1 MTKLTPFDNELIV
14 MIRNLT
20 GKEPG
25 VVEKEN
31 VYTLTVDMAG
41 KSNDEKKAIDDAV
54 CGRIYPRLNRA
65 NYTHFK
71 GDIIEYDIMYN
82 AEFEQLPVELRAE
95 MEKPGFVEVG
105 KRYCRK
111 LKEVFAI
118 QFTRENKA
126 DVVEFCGNG
135 IVEIPRTPNGLGKFT
150 FANANGV
157 FQQANESDVICT
169 VDGNVF
175 EVMRYSDFV
184 AMYEPK
190 NDNAVI
196 DFLNEKFGTDIYMRC
211 KKLNEEVNEL
221 FQVVRSS
228 GAQVL
233 TQLAYNIDFIDELA
247 DVAVVLNHIAGI
259 AGFTNAELEKI
270 ALDKIKG
277 REGNPDY
284 ARRHPHTDTPDI
296 RTKIAQKAFEVRQ
309 LQKAYFESR
318 DKIILTRS
326 KQEER
331 ELDAMLKQYIDPQK

>member
-1 MTKLTPFDNELIV
+1 MTKLTPFDSELIV
-14 MIRNLT
+14 MVRNLT

-41 KSNDEKKAIDDAV
+41 KSDDEKKAIDDAIN
-54 CGRIYPRLNRA
+54 GRIYPRLTRA
-65 NYTHFK
+65 NYTHYK

-95 MEKPGFVEVG
+95 MEKPGFIEVG

-184 AMYEPK
+184 AIYEPK
-190 NDNAVI
+190 DDNAVI

-277 REGNPDY
+277 RENNPDY
-284 ARRHPHTDTPDI
+284 ERRHPHTETPDI

-318 DKIILTRS
+318 DKIILGRS

-331 ELDAMLKQYIDPQK
+331 ELDAMLMQYIDPQK

>member
-1 MTKLTPFDNELIV
+1 MTKLTPFDSELIV
-14 MIRNLT
+14 MVRNLT
-20 GKEPG
+20 GKEPD
-25 VVEKEN
+25 VEEKEN
-31 VYTLTVDMAG
+31 VYTLTVDMAC
-41 KSNDEKKAIDDAV
+41 KSDDEKKAIDDAI
-54 CGRIYPRLNRA
+54 CGRIYPRLKRA
-65 NYTHFK
+65 NYTRFNAA
-71 GDIIEYDIMYN
+71 IIEYDIMYN
-82 AEFEQLPVELRAE
+82 AEFERLPAELRAE
-95 MEKPGFVEVG
+95 MEMPGFVEVG

-135 IVEIPRTPNGLGKFT
+135 IVEIPRNPNALGKFT

-190 NDNAVI
+190 DDNAVI

-228 GAQVL
+228 GAKVL
-233 TQLAYNIDFIDELA
+233 TELAYNIDFIDELA

-259 AGFTNAELEKI
+259 AGFTNAELQKI

-277 REGNPDY
+277 RENNPDF

-309 LQKAYFESR
+309 LQKSYFNSK
-318 DKIILTRS
+318 DKIILSRC
-326 KQEER
+326 KQEEK
-331 ELDAMLKQYIDPQK
+331 ELDALLMQYSEF

>member
-1 MTKLTPFDNELIV
+1 MTKLTPFDSELIV
-14 MIRNLT
+14 MVRNLI

-41 KSNDEKKAIDDAV
+41 KSDDEKKAIDDAI

-65 NYTHFK
+65 NYTRFNAA
-71 GDIIEYDIMYN
+71 IIEYDIMYN
-82 AEFEQLPVELRAE
+82 AEFERLPDELRAE
-95 MEKPGFVEVG
+95 METPGFVEVG

-135 IVEIPRTPNGLGKFT
+135 IVEIPRNPNALGKFT

-190 NDNAVI
+190 DDNAVI

-247 DVAVVLNHIAGI
+247 DVAVILNHIAGI

-277 REGNPDY
+277 RENNPDY
-284 ARRHPHTDTPDI
+284 ARRHPNTDTPDI

-309 LQKAYFESR
+309 LQKAYFKSR

-331 ELDAMLKQYIDPQK
+331 ELDAMLMQYIDPQK

>member
-1 MTKLTPFDNELIV
+1 MTKLTPFDSELIV
-14 MIRNLT
+14 MVRNLT
-20 GKEPG
+20 GKDPDIM
-25 VVEKEN
+25 EN
-31 VYTLTVDMAG
+31 EDNYTMTVDVSG
-41 KSNDEKKAIDDAV
+41 KSNDEKKAIDDAI
-54 CGRIYPRLNRA
+54 CGRISPRLRRA
-65 NYTHFK
+65 GYTQYEAGK
-71 GDIIEYDIMYN
+71 IEYDIMYN
-82 AEFEQLPVELRAE
+82 AEYMQLPIEDRME
-95 MEKPGFVEVG
+95 MEKPGFIEVG

-126 DVVEFCGNG
+126 DVVDFCGNG

-175 EVMRYSDFV
+175 EVMRYSDFI
-184 AMYEPK
+184 ATYEPK
-190 NDNAVI
+190 DDNAVI

-233 TQLAYNIDFIDELA
+233 TQLSYNIDFIDELA

-259 AGFTNAELEKI
+259 AGFTNAELEQI

-277 REGNPDY
+277 RDSNPDY

-318 DKIILTRS
+318 DKIILGRS
-326 KQEER
+326 KREER
-331 ELDAMLKQYIDPQK
+331 ELDAMLMQYIDPQK

>member
-1 MTKLTPFDNELIV
+1 MTKLTPFDSELIV
-14 MIRNLT
+14 MVRNLT

-41 KSNDEKKAIDDAV
+41 KSDDDKKAIDDAI
-54 CGRIYPRLNRA
+54 CGRIYPRLKRA
-65 NYTHFK
+65 GYTQYEA
-71 GDIIEYDIMYN
+71 GNIEYDIMYN
-82 AEFEQLPVELRAE
+82 AEFEQLPVEFRAE
-95 MEKPGFVEVG
+95 METPGFVEVG

-175 EVMRYSDFV
+175 EVIRYSDFV
-184 AMYEPK
+184 ALYEPK
-190 NDNAVI
+190 DDNAII

-233 TQLAYNIDFIDELA
+233 TELAYNIDFIDELA

-277 REGNPDY
+277 RENNPDF

-309 LQKAYFESR
+309 LQKAYFKSR
-318 DKIILTRS
+318 DKIILERS
-326 KQEER
+326 KHEER
-331 ELDAMLKQYIDPQK
+331 ELDAMLMQYIDPQK

>member
-1 MTKLTPFDNELIV
+1 MTKLTPFDSELIV
-14 MIRNLT
+14 MVRNLT

-41 KSNDEKKAIDDAV
+41 KSDEEKKAIDDAI

-65 NYTHFK
+65 NYTRFNAA
-71 GDIIEYDIMYN
+71 IIEYDIMYN
-82 AEFEQLPVELRAE
+82 AEFERLPVELRAE
-95 MEKPGFVEVG
+95 IETPGFVEVG

-135 IVEIPRTPNGLGKFT
+135 IVEIPRTPNALGKFT

-190 NDNAVI
+190 DNNAVI

-228 GAQVL
+228 GAKVL
-233 TQLAYNIDFIDELA
+233 TELAHNIDFIDELA

-259 AGFTNAELEKI
+259 AGSTNAELEKI

-277 REGNPDY
+277 RENNPDY

-309 LQKAYFESR
+309 LQKAYFNSK
-318 DKIILTRS
+318 DKNILVRS

-331 ELDAMLKQYIDPQK
+331 ELDAMLMQYIDPQK

>member
-1 MTKLTPFDNELIV
+1 MTKLTPFDSELIV
-14 MIRNLT
+14 MVRNLT

-41 KSNDEKKAIDDAV
+41 KSDDEKKAIDDAI
-54 CGRIYPRLNRA
+54 CGRISPRLRRA
-65 NYTHFK
+65 GYTQYEAGK
-71 GDIIEYDIMYN
+71 IEYDIMYN
-82 AEFEQLPVELRAE
+82 AEYMQLPIEDRME
-95 MEKPGFVEVG
+95 MEKPGFIEVG

-126 DVVEFCGNG
+126 DVVKFCGNG
-135 IVEIPRTPNGLGKFT
+135 IVEIPRTPHGLAKFT
-150 FANANGV
+150 FATLNGV
-157 FQQANESDVICT
+157 FVEAEENDIICFE
-169 VDGNVF
+169 DGKDF
-175 EVMRYSDFV
+175 RVMRYPDFI

-190 NDNAVI
+190 DDNAVI

-277 REGNPDY
+277 RENNPDY

-331 ELDAMLKQYIDPQK
+331 ELDAMLMQYIDPQK

>member
-1 MTKLTPFDNELIV
+1 MTKLTPFDSELIV
-14 MIRNLT
+14 MVRNLT

-41 KSNDEKKAIDDAV
+41 KSDDEKKAIDDAI

-65 NYTHFK
+65 NYTRFNAA
-71 GDIIEYDIMYN
+71 IIEYDIMYN
-82 AEFEQLPVELRAE
+82 AEFERLPAELRAE

-135 IVEIPRTPNGLGKFT
+135 IVEIPRNPNALGKFT

-190 NDNAVI
+190 DDNAVI

-228 GAQVL
+228 GAKVL
-233 TQLAYNIDFIDELA
+233 TELAHNIDFIDELA

-277 REGNPDY
+277 RENNPDY

-318 DKIILTRS
+318 DKSILIRS

-331 ELDAMLKQYIDPQK
+331 ELDAMLMQYIDPQK

>member
-1 MTKLTPFDNELIV
+1 MTKLTPFDSELIV

-41 KSNDEKKAIDDAV
+41 KSDDDKKAIDDAI
-54 CGRIYPRLNRA
+54 CGRIHPRLTRA
-65 NYTHFK
+65 NYTHYK

-95 MEKPGFVEVG
+95 IETPGFVEVG

-135 IVEIPRTPNGLGKFT
+135 IVEIPRKLNGLGKFT

-190 NDNAVI
+190 DDNAII

-247 DVAVVLNHIAGI
+247 DVTVVLNHIAGI
-259 AGFTNAELEKI
+259 AGFTNAELEKSH
-270 ALDKIKG
+270 L
-277 REGNPDY
+277 
-284 ARRHPHTDTPDI
+284 
-296 RTKIAQKAFEVRQ
+296 TK
-309 LQKAYFESR
+309 SR
-318 DKIILTRS
+318 DARTTRIMQGDTRTQIRRTSEPRLHKKRLRLDNCKSLISIAKTKLFCRVAS
-326 KQEER
+326 KR
-331 ELDAMLKQYIDPQK
+331 KKNWTHC

>member
-1 MTKLTPFDNELIV
+1 MTKLTPFDSELIV
-14 MIRNLT
+14 MVRNLT

-41 KSNDEKKAIDDAV
+41 KSDDEKRRLTTRY
-54 CGRIYPRLNRA
+54 GRIYPRLNRA
-65 NYTHFK
+65 CYTRFK
-71 GDIIEYDIMYN
+71 AGIIDYDIMYN

-95 MEKPGFVEVG
+95 MEMSGFVEVG

-126 DVVEFCGNG
+126 DVVCFCGNG
-135 IVEIPRTPNGLGKFT
+135 IIETPRTPNGLGKFT

-157 FQQANESDVICT
+157 FQQANESDIICT

-190 NDNAVI
+190 DDNAVI

-228 GAQVL
+228 GAKL
-233 TQLAYNIDFIDELA
+233 TELAYIIDFIDELA
-247 DVAVVLNHIAGI
+247 DVTVVLNHIAGI

-270 ALDKIKG
+270 ALDKIKR
-277 REGNPDY
+277 RENNPDY
-284 ARRHPHTDTPDI
+284 ARRHPHTNTPDI

-309 LQKAYFESR
+309 LQKSYFNSK
-318 DKIILTRS
+318 DKIILSRC
-326 KQEER
+326 KQEEK
-331 ELDAMLKQYIDPQK
+331 ELDALLMQYLNPQK

>member
-1 MTKLTPFDNELIV
+1 MTKLTPFDSELIV
-14 MIRNLT
+14 MVRNLT

-31 VYTLTVDMAG
+31 VYMLTVDVAG
-41 KSNDEKKAIDDAV
+41 KSDDEKKAIDDAI
-54 CGRIYPRLNRA
+54 CGRIYPRLRRA
-65 NYTHFK
+65 GYTQYEAGK
-71 GDIIEYDIMYN
+71 IEYDIMYN
-82 AEFEQLPVELRAE
+82 AEYMQLPIEDRAE
-95 MEKPGFVEVG
+95 METPGFVEVG

-135 IVEIPRTPNGLGKFT
+135 IVEIPRNPNALGKFT

-190 NDNAVI
+190 DDNAVI

-277 REGNPDY
+277 REDNPDY

-309 LQKAYFESR
+309 LQKAYFKSR
-318 DKIILTRS
+318 DKSILIRS

-331 ELDAMLKQYIDPQK
+331 ELDAMLMQYIDPQK